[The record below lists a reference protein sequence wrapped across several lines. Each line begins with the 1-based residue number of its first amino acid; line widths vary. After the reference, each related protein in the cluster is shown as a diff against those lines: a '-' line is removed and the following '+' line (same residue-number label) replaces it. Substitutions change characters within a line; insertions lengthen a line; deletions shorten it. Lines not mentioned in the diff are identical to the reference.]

1 MNFII
6 TMVDH
11 RSRSRL
17 GSTPHDEH
25 FDNDLDKYADHPD
38 SPQWVTAWAA
48 PQVKKTVIATN
59 NATFRMIARSTIAGN
74 QVRVRLQNIFGETDL
89 TIGEAWLGLRNGGG
103 SSGSDGGISPAL
115 VRGSNR
121 QLFFNRGDSSVIIAP
136 GGDVKSDPVNIEVA
150 AQQDLAV
157 SLYLPGKVVEVS
169 EHQFAFTTSYFTDSG
184 EGDRSR
190 DEDGASLTVPTKAS
204 LWLSAID
211 VRSKSTGAIVAFG
224 DSLTDGQCSTDD
236 GHDRWVDILALRLRF
251 QGTKNSHK
259 AVVNAGISGNTL
271 IMPSFIGPPGILRL
285 ERDVLSMAG
294 VTHVILFF
302 GVNDLVQD
310 PPPEVLIDGMVQIV
324 DRIGDHNRVNNRGV
338 KIIGGTI
345 TPASG
350 FSRVQ
355 NITRRKVNDWIRK
368 TKHFN
373 AVIDFD
379 EVIKDLNNPDRINP
393 VFDCGDGLHHNIR
406 GHFHIGE
413 SIDLSIFKD

>member
-1 MNFII
+1 M
-6 TMVDH
+6 
-11 RSRSRL
+11 
-17 GSTPHDEH
+17 
-25 FDNDLDKYADHPD
+25 
-38 SPQWVTAWAA
+38 
-48 PQVKKTVIATN
+48 N
-59 NATFRMIARSTIAGN
+59 NATFRMIARSTIAGG

-89 TIGEAWLGLRNGGG
+89 IIGEAWLGLRNGGG
-103 SSGSDGGISPAL
+103 FSGSNGGISPAL

-121 QLFFNRGDSSVIIAP
+121 QIFFNYGDSSVTIPP
-136 GGDVKSDPVNIEVA
+136 GGDVKSDPVNIEVE

-157 SLYLPGKVVEVS
+157 SLYVPGKVVEFS
-169 EHQFAFTTSYFTDSG
+169 EHQFAFATSYITDSG
-184 EGDRSR
+184 EGDRAR
-190 DEDGASLTVPTKAS
+190 EEDGASFTVPTKAS
-204 LWLSAID
+204 LWLAAID

-251 QGTKNSHK
+251 QGGGNSHK

-271 IMPSFIGPPGILRL
+271 IMPSFIGSPGVLRL
-285 ERDVLSMAG
+285 ERDVLSLAG

-302 GVNDLVQD
+302 GVNDLVLD
-310 PPPEVLIDGMVQIV
+310 PSPEVLIDGMGQIT
-324 DRIGDHNRVNNRGV
+324 DRIYDYNRVNDSGV

-350 FSRVQ
+350 FSTEQ
-355 NITRRKVNDWIRK
+355 NTTRRKVNDWIRNTEK
-368 TKHFN
+368 FN
-373 AVIDFD
+373 AVINFD
-379 EVIKDLNNPDRINP
+379 EVIKDLYNPDRINP